1 MSFRE
6 EPLAVRFYTIAVAV
20 AALIFLHFNLPPREL
35 VFSYF
40 IYFVLLRILLEQL
53 DIPLPQGDGAV
64 SVSCAVDLALIIL
77 FGLAARP
84 GPAEHFKHIQF
95 LKF

>member
-20 AALIFLHFNLPPREL
+20 AALIFLHFNLPREL

-53 DIPLPQGDGAV
+53 DIPCRRGRCCF
-64 SVSCAVDLALIIL
+64 VSCALIW
-77 FGLAARP
+77 P
-84 GPAEHFKHIQF
+84 
-95 LKF
+95 